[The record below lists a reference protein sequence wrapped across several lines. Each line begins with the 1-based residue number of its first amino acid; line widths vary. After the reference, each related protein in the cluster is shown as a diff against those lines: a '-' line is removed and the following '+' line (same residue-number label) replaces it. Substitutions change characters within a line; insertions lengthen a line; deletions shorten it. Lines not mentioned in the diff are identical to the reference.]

1 MSEGAWGKSPKNKDI
16 VEINGKKYL
25 RVLSGY
31 TIRAYF
37 SHDGPGWDHR
47 FMLADPEYTLK
58 KFGKTFTDDEIFHPE
73 TLPEEP
79 YYRFDEI
86 DGDG

>member
-1 MSEGAWGKSPKNKDI
+1 MSEGAWEKSPHNKDI
-16 VEINGKKYL
+16 IEIQGKRYL
-25 RVLSGY
+25 KVPSGY
-31 TIRAYF
+31 TIRAYY

-47 FMLADPEYTLK
+47 FSLADPAFALA
-58 KFGKTFTDDEIFHPE
+58 KFGRTFTDDEIFHPE

-79 YYRFDEI
+79 YYKLEEI